1 MTSKL
6 SLCAAVALLASV
18 AVLNGAS
25 AQERVRTMG
34 PLTPRVIAL
43 APAKDGAKIVVTSP
57 DFEAGGWLHVRHM
70 QATTPGGE
78 DKAPALAWTAGP
90 PGTQSYAVFAEGEG
104 ENRRDPTT
112 HWSVYNIPATT
123 LSLPRGLPKD
133 PYLKEPAGA
142 INGLEHSVTG
152 YEETYGASGYKGPN
166 APKGAVHPYYFQVL
180 ALDTKLDLKPEAAKR
195 SAVAAAMKGHVL
207 ASGEI
212 VVKYESQKK

>member
-1 MTSKL
+1 MACL
-6 SLCAAVALLASV
+6 AAAAT
-18 AVLNGAS
+18 LNIAS
-25 AQERVRTMG
+25 AQEARVRSMG
-34 PLTPRVIAL
+34 PITPRVSAL
-43 APAKDGAKIVVTSP
+43 APAKDGVKLAVSSP

-78 DKAPALAWTAGP
+78 DKAPAIAWTAGP

-104 ENRRDPTT
+104 ENRRDPTL

-123 LSLPRGLPKD
+123 LALPRGLPKD
-133 PYLKEPAGA
+133 PYLKDPPGA

-152 YEETYGASGYKGPN
+152 YEETYGANGYKGPN

-180 ALDTKLDLKPEAAKR
+180 ALDTKLSVKPEDAKR
-195 SAVAAAMKGHVL
+195 SVVAAAMKGHVL